1 MLRVVQMGL
10 GPLGQ
15 KIVKY
20 ALERKEIVFVGAVDP
35 ARDKVGKD
43 LGKLCGKKALGVIV
57 QSDLASALKD
67 QQADVAIITTLSSL
81 AKVESQISEA
91 ASFKLPIVSTC
102 EELSYPFGVQPEIS
116 TRIHEVCKRN
126 GVACLGT
133 GVNPGFLMDYLPSVL
148 SSVCQDVQKVT
159 VRRVQDA
166 SSRRV
171 PFQKKIGAGLT
182 IEQFDAKVDEGTLRH
197 VGLTESIHMIA
208 ASLNWRLDK
217 TTETLKPVIAKRL
230 ISSGFMKI
238 KKGQA
243 CGVEQIGKG
252 FVGTKEV
259 IRLHFRAAV
268 GEKRSYD
275 TIEIT
280 GTPNLSSTIRGG
292 VNGDIA
298 TCAITLNGLRS
309 VLKASPGLKT
319 MLDIPVPG
327 FFVGD
332 ASGLPL

>member
-1 MLRVVQMGL
+1 MIRVVQMGL
-10 GPLGQ
+10 GPLGK

-20 ALERKEIVFVGAVDP
+20 ALDRQGIVFVGAVDP
-35 ARDKVGKD
+35 ARDKAGKD
-43 LGKLCGKKALGVIV
+43 LGKLCGRKPLGIIV
-57 QSDLASALKD
+57 QSDLASALKG
-67 QQADVAIITTLSSL
+67 QQADVAIVTTLSSL
-81 AKVESQISEA
+81 AKVESQIVEA
-91 ASFKLPIVSTC
+91 ASFKLPVVSTC
-102 EELSYPFGVQPEIS
+102 EELSYPFGLQPEMS
-116 TRIHEVCKRN
+116 TRIHEACKRN

-148 SSVCQDVQKVT
+148 SSVCQDVTQVT

-166 SSRRV
+166 SSRRI

-182 IEQFDAKVDEGTLRH
+182 VDQFDARVDEGTLRH

-217 TTETLKPVIAKRL
+217 TTETLRPVLAKRL
-230 ISSGFMKI
+230 IATGYKKI
-238 KKGQA
+238 RKGEA
-243 CGVEQIGKG
+243 CGVEQIGRG

-275 TIEIT
+275 SIEIR
-280 GTPNLSSTIRGG
+280 GTPDLSSTIRGG

-298 TCAITLNGLRS
+298 TCAVTLNALRS

-332 ASGLPL
+332 EA

>member
-20 ALERKEIVFVGAVDP
+20 ALERKGIAYVGAVDP
-35 ARDKVGKD
+35 ARDKIGKD
-43 LGKLCGKKALGVIV
+43 LGKLCGRKPMGITV
-57 QSDLASALKD
+57 QGDLASALKG
-67 QQADVAIITTLSSL
+67 QEADVAIVTTLSSL
-81 AKVESQISEA
+81 AMVESQISEA

-102 EELSYPFGVQPEIS
+102 EELSYPFGIQPEIS

-182 IEQFDAKVDEGTLRH
+182 VEQFDAKVDEGTLRH

-217 TTETLKPVIAKRL
+217 TTETLRPVIAKRL
-230 ISSGFMKI
+230 ISSGYMKI
-238 KKGQA
+238 RKGEA
-243 CGVEQIGKG
+243 CGVEQIGRG
-252 FVGTKEV
+252 FMGNTEV

-275 TIEIT
+275 TIEINGMPDIT
-280 GTPNLSSTIRGG
+280 STIRGG
-292 VNGDIA
+292 VNGDVA
-298 TCAITLNGLRS
+298 TCAITLNALRS
-309 VLKASPGLKT
+309 VLKASPGLKS

-327 FFVGD
+327 FFLGESV
-332 ASGLPL
+332 

>member
-20 ALERKEIVFVGAVDP
+20 ALERKGIVYVGAVDP
-35 ARDKVGKD
+35 AEDKVGKD
-43 LGKLCGKKALGVIV
+43 LGRLCGRKALGVIV
-57 QSDLASALKD
+57 QSNLASALKG
-67 QQADVAIITTLSSL
+67 QTADVAIITTLSSL
-81 AKVESQISEA
+81 AKVEGQILEA
-91 ASFKLPIVSTC
+91 ASMGLPIVSTC

-116 TRIHEVCKRN
+116 TRIHEACTRHN
-126 GVACLGT
+126 VACVGT

-148 SSVCQDVQKVT
+148 TSICQDVEKVT

-182 IEQFDAKVDEGTLRH
+182 IKQFDERVEEGTLRH
-197 VGLTESIHMIA
+197 VGLTESMHMIA
-208 ASLNWRLDK
+208 ASLSWRLDK

-230 ISSGFMKI
+230 ITNGYKKI
-238 KKGQA
+238 QKGQA
-243 CGVEQIGKG
+243 CGVEQIGRG
-252 FVGTKEV
+252 FIGTKEV

-268 GEKRSYD
+268 GERRSYD
-275 TIEIT
+275 SIEVL
-280 GTPNLSSTIRGG
+280 GTPNVTSTIPGG
-292 VNGDIA
+292 VNGDVA
-298 TCAITLNGLRS
+298 TCAITLNALRS
-309 VLKASPGLKT
+309 VRRANPGLRT

-327 FFVGD
+327 FFIGD
-332 ASGLPL
+332 GA

>member
-20 ALERKEIVFVGAVDP
+20 ALERKGIVFVGAVDP

-166 SSRRV
+166 SSRRI

-230 ISSGFMKI
+230 ISSGFAKI

-332 ASGLPL
+332 ASGLSL

>member
-20 ALERKEIVFVGAVDP
+20 ALERKGIVYVGAVDP
-35 ARDKVGKD
+35 APDKVGKD
-43 LGKLCGKKALGVIV
+43 LGKLCGRKALGVIV
-57 QSDLASALKD
+57 HSDLASALKG

-81 AKVESQISEA
+81 AKVESQITEA
-91 ASFKLPIVSTC
+91 ASYKLPIVSTC
-102 EELSYPFGVQPEIS
+102 EELSYPFGIQPELS

-148 SSVCQDVQKVT
+148 TSVCQHVDKVT
-159 VRRVQDA
+159 VRRFQDA
-166 SSRRV
+166 SSRRI

-182 IEQFDAKVDEGTLRH
+182 LEEFNAKVDEGTLRH

-217 TTETLKPVIAKRL
+217 TTETLRPVIAKRL
-230 ISSGFMKI
+230 ISTGYKKI
-238 KKGQA
+238 RKGQA
-243 CGVEQIGKG
+243 CGVEQIGRG
-252 FVGTKEV
+252 FVGTKEI

-275 TIEIT
+275 SVEIT
-280 GTPNLSSTIRGG
+280 GEPSLVSTIRTG

-298 TCAITLNGLRS
+298 TCAITLNALRS
-309 VLKASPGLKT
+309 VLKASPGLKS

-332 ASGLPL
+332 GA

>member
-20 ALERKEIVFVGAVDP
+20 ALERKGIVYVGAVDP
-35 ARDKVGKD
+35 AQDKVGKD
-43 LGKLCGKKALGVIV
+43 LGKLCGRKPLGITVKG
-57 QSDLASALKD
+57 DLASALSG

-81 AKVESQISEA
+81 TKVESQIAEA
-91 ASFKLPIVSTC
+91 ASFHLPIVSTC
-102 EELSYPFGVQPEIS
+102 EELSYPFGIQPEIS

-148 SSVCQDVQKVT
+148 TSVCQDVHKVI

-166 SSRRV
+166 SSRRI

-182 IEQFDAKVDEGTLRH
+182 VKDFEAKADEGTLRH

-217 TTETLKPVIAKRL
+217 TTETLRPVMAKRV
-230 ISSGFMKI
+230 ISTGYKRI
-238 KKGQA
+238 RKGET
-243 CGVEQIGKG
+243 CGVEQIGRG
-252 FVGTKEV
+252 FIGTQEV
-259 IRLHFRAAV
+259 IRLQFRAAV

-275 TIEIT
+275 TIEIA
-280 GTPNLSSTIRGG
+280 GTPNFSSTIRGG
-292 VNGDIA
+292 INGDIA
-298 TCAITLNGLRS
+298 TCAITLNALRS
-309 VLKASPGLKT
+309 VLKATPGLRS

-327 FFVGD
+327 FFLGD
-332 ASGLPL
+332 RS